1 MRIPLTVSSRPS
13 ADMQNPRVVLSPGR
27 WTFQSNH
34 ADSVLKVSTTD
45 TEVTL
50 HEVTLHEVLHI
61 ERHTA
66 ATITCVSPGTEV
78 SLTVYAERNG

>member
-50 HEVTLHEVLHI
+50 HEVLHI

-66 ATITCVSPGTEV
+66 ATLTCVSPGTEA